1 MEKFEKTVKPGGT
14 LIYDGYGISIPPT
27 RTDINIYR
35 VDAMDVAAK
44 MNLIKIFNMI
54 LLGSYLKLH
63 PIVKIESVLKA
74 LKKTLPE
81 RHHGLIPQN
90 EEAIK
95 KGMELVG

>member
-1 MEKFEKTVKPGGT
+1 MNPFEDYLLHMILQFHPH
-14 LIYDGYGISIPPT
+14 I
-27 RTDINIYR
+27 
-35 VDAMDVAAK
+35 
-44 MNLIKIFNMI
+44 I

-63 PIVKIESVLKA
+63 PIVQIESVLKA